1 MSDTKNLSEVEQLRS
16 DLAAII
22 AERDALHQEVID
34 LRKDKARLDLIE
46 NSCWDLRCVDEPT
59 PGGDDGEVAWVIIEH
74 HMSAPKERQLAYE
87 YSARR
92 AIDAA
97 LNPAPELDQI
107 DELEDDE
114 ELAIDQNWNGSLDV
128 QPNAL
133 R

>member
-1 MSDTKNLSEVEQLRS
+1 MTTKTTEIERLKVELNAAREERNELFKEVLE
-16 DLAAII
+16 
-22 AERDALHQEVID
+22 

-59 PGGDDGEVAWVIIEH
+59 PGGDDGDIAWIIIEH

-97 LNPAPELDQI
+97 LNPAPEPGEI
-107 DELEDDE
+107 DEPEDE
-114 ELAIDQNWNGSLDV
+114 EEFTIDKNWDGSLDV
-128 QPNAL
+128 QPNVL

>member
-1 MSDTKNLSEVEQLRS
+1 MTTETTEIERLKVELNAAREERNELFKEVLE
-16 DLAAII
+16 
-22 AERDALHQEVID
+22 

-59 PGGDDGEVAWVIIEH
+59 PGGDDGDIAWIIIEH

-97 LNPAPELDQI
+97 LNPVPEPDEI
-107 DELEDDE
+107 DEPEDE
-114 ELAIDQNWNGSLDV
+114 EEFTIDKNWDGSLDV
-128 QPNAL
+128 QPNVL

>member
-1 MSDTKNLSEVEQLRS
+1 MTNGTTEVERLIIEL
-16 DLAAII
+16 DAARN
-22 AERDALHQEVID
+22 ERNELFKEVLE

-59 PGGDDGEVAWVIIEH
+59 PGGDDGDIAWIIIEH

-87 YSARR
+87 YSARK
-92 AIDAA
+92 AIDAT
-97 LNPAPELDQI
+97 LNPAPEPDEI

-114 ELAIDQNWNGSLDV
+114 ELTIDKSWDGSLDV
-128 QPNAL
+128 QPNVL

>member
-1 MSDTKNLSEVEQLRS
+1 MANGTTEVERLRIEL
-16 DLAAII
+16 DAARD
-22 AERDALHQEVID
+22 ERNELFKEVLE

-59 PGGDDGEVAWVIIEH
+59 PGGDDGEVAWIIIEH
-74 HMSAPKERQLAYE
+74 HMSVPKERQLAYE

-97 LNPAPELDQI
+97 LNPAPEP
-107 DELEDDE
+107 DEIEYDE
-114 ELAIDQNWNGSLDV
+114 ELTIDKSWDGSLDV
-128 QPNAL
+128 QPNVL

>member
-1 MSDTKNLSEVEQLRS
+1 MTTKTTEIERLKVELNAAREERNELFKEVLE
-16 DLAAII
+16 
-22 AERDALHQEVID
+22 

-59 PGGDDGEVAWVIIEH
+59 PGGDDGDIAWIIIEH

-97 LNPAPELDQI
+97 LNPAPEPDEI
-107 DELEDDE
+107 DEPEDE
-114 ELAIDQNWNGSLDV
+114 EEFTIDKNWDGSLDV
-128 QPNAL
+128 QPNVL